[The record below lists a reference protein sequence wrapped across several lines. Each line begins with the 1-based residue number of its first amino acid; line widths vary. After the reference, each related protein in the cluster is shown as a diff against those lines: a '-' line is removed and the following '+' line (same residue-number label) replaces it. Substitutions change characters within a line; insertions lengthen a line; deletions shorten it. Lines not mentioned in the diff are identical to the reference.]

1 MELKQIHYF
10 TEVVK
15 QGSFSKAAEQLY
27 ISQPNISNVIKDL
40 EKELD
45 VTLLNRT
52 TRKLELTDTGKL
64 FFQYGQQIFQSLQ
77 SFYQELDDVKNRKTG
92 AIKIGIFPM
101 LGMHFFTEILAEF
114 HRQYPGIS
122 IRFEEDG
129 AYNLKKSL
137 IQGELDLVVMPLP
150 IEKEEF
156 DFLPFLK
163 GDLRILVHK
172 HHVLANKEE
181 VAWSDLQNEDFIIFR
196 EGFSIRDTIFEECRR
211 LGFEPT
217 IICESSQWNFMI
229 EMVSI
234 KQGIAIL
241 PQSTQK
247 ELDFTGKQI
256 KVLRL
261 TDPQINWQLGI
272 AWRKESYISN
282 ATKTWINFVKDRL
295 KQD

>member
-45 VTLLNRT
+45 VTLLIRT

-64 FFQYGQQIFQSLQ
+64 LFQYGKQISQSLQ

-101 LGMHFFTEILAEF
+101 LGMQFFTEILAEF
-114 HRQYPGIS
+114 HKQYPGIS
-122 IRFEEDG
+122 IQFEEDG

-163 GDLRILVHK
+163 GDLRLLVHK
-172 HHVLANKEE
+172 HHALANKEK

-247 ELDFTGKQI
+247 ELNFTGKQI

-282 ATKTWINFVKDRL
+282 ATKTWIHFVKDRL
-295 KQD
+295 KI

>member
-45 VTLLNRT
+45 VTLLIRT
-52 TRKLELTDTGKL
+52 TRKVELTDTGKL
-64 FFQYGQQIFQSLQ
+64 LFQYGQQIFQSLQ
-77 SFYQELDDVKNRKTG
+77 FFHQELDDMKNRKKG
-92 AIKIGIFPM
+92 SIKIGIFPM

-114 HRQYPGIS
+114 HKRYPGIS

-156 DFLPFLK
+156 NFLPFLK
-163 GDLRILVHK
+163 GDLRLLVHK
-172 HHVLANKEE
+172 NHALANKEE

-196 EGFSIRDTIFEECRR
+196 EGFSIRDTIFEECKR

-247 ELDFTGKQI
+247 EIDYTDKHI

-261 TDPQINWQLGI
+261 TDPQINWHLGI

-282 ATKTWINFVKDRL
+282 ATKTWINFVKERL
-295 KQD
+295 KL